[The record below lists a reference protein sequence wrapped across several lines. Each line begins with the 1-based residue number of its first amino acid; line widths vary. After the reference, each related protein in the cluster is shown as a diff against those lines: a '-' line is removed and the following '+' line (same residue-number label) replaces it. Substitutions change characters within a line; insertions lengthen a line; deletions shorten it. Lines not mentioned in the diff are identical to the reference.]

1 MLLRQTRRGKG
12 IADSS
17 IFREQIAGCFLD
29 DAINKL
35 NTAMDEMLIVQR
47 QAADVSDLLGTLSPA
62 AWR

>member
-17 IFREQIAGCFLD
+17 IFREHFPCYFPD
-29 DAINKL
+29 DAINRL